1 MAPIISLPQQK
12 VQSVKMSPCEKYVLT
27 FSPMAD
33 VGFTVWNFQMVE
45 VIREFQTER
54 NEDETS
60 WQWSFDGS
68 YIGKRFRSEVEKDGS
83 SKTKDGISVYELP
96 SMELLK
102 TQEGVKKSITIDSIE
117 DWSWAP
123 SKNLIIYTACLNQ
136 EEQSEE
142 SKTIVDPRIGFLK
155 IPERRFFGVKN
166 FKSSESLKM
175 VFHP

>member
-1 MAPIISLPQQK
+1 
-12 VQSVKMSPCEKYVLT
+12 
-27 FSPMAD
+27 
-33 VGFTVWNFQMVE
+33 
-45 VIREFQTER
+45 
-54 NEDETS
+54 
-60 WQWSFDGS
+60 
-68 YIGKRFRSEVEKDGS
+68 
-83 SKTKDGISVYELP
+83 VYELP

-102 TQEGVKKSITIDSIE
+102 TQDGVKKSITIDSIE

-123 SKNLIIYTACLNQ
+123 SKNLIIYTACMSQ

-175 VFHP
+175 VFHPSGNYLAVINTYKTKKSKQYAVELFDLSST